1 MPRPIAALLLALP
14 LAACGGAPA
23 DTSANTADA
32 KAAQDSSY
40 AKAIRALPDGQRNA
54 TLYRA
59 IADAKQ
65 PCQQVN
71 HSQEI
76 DPMNG
81 LPAWSATCETNM
93 SWVVAIGSDGIAK
106 VTGPIP
112 PKTN

>member
-1 MPRPIAALLLALP
+1 MPRSIAALLVALP
-14 LAACGGAPA
+14 LAACNSGPAPAPA
-23 DTSANTADA
+23 DNAETR
-32 KAAQDSSY
+32 AAQDSAY
-40 AKAIRALPDGQRNA
+40 AKTIRAMPDGQRNA

-76 DPMNG
+76 DAMNG

-93 SWVVAIGSDGIAK
+93 SWIVAIGPDGVAK

-112 PKTN
+112 PR

>member
-1 MPRPIAALLLALP
+1 MKRPIAALLLALP
-14 LAACGGAPA
+14 LAACGSAPTDTKA
-23 DTSANTADA
+23 DTAETS
-32 KAAQDSSY
+32 AAQNSSY
-40 AKAIRALPDGQRNA
+40 AKAIRAMPEGQRNA

-93 SWVVAIGSDGIAK
+93 SWIVAIGPDGVAK

-112 PKTN
+112 PR